1 MDISVLPSRG
11 EGVPKAALEAMA
23 LGKPVL
29 STTVGSIPDLIT
41 HGENGLIVEPYD
53 PDAFAEQLIRL
64 CLEPEL
70 RQRLGRNARRL
81 IHDNYSIQANIH
93 ALQRVYQGL
102 I

>member
-1 MDISVLPSRG
+1 ML
-11 EGVPKAALEAMA
+11 ALS

-41 HGENGLIVEPYD
+41 HGENGLMVEPYD
-53 PDAFAEQLIRL
+53 PEAIAEQLIRL
-64 CLEPEL
+64 CREPEL
-70 RQRLGRNARRL
+70 RERLGRNARRL
-81 IHDNYSIQANIH
+81 IHDNCSIQANIG